1 MKLKKFF
8 AGVLAAA
15 MMLTV
20 GATAALAEG
29 TATDTTATPVTNSFG
44 KTFTKDDKLVL
55 TKNYKVE
62 EGIAPAEEFEFII
75 DYVGAQR
82 IDTDVSQP
90 TVTGLKKYAK
100 FEAVKDS
107 TGLPADGT
115 AYTQKF
121 EINLSD
127 LGISEAG
134 TGIYVYKITETD
146 KGTPGVTYDVD
157 KATDGDLYM
166 IVTVSHDVDENGV
179 IVTPNT
185 YNYSVALRRS
195 NTAPTKE
202 NGFEVKGTKVSN
214 EKAFNNTYGSG
225 DKVND
230 LTLTKTVKGSFGDLN
245 ETFTFTITLSP
256 ESGKSY
262 GGAMISVTDTS
273 NAQHGKVWA
282 IDGKA
287 KTITLKHGQT
297 VTISNLPTG
306 VGYTITEDGAD
317 KEGWIYKTT
326 GEVKAEDNAAMDNA
340 KVAVTVTNEHVGT
353 PDMGVVLDNAPYI
366 AMLAIVAIGGVA
378 LMLNKRRR
386 DEE

>member
-20 GATAALAEG
+20 VATAAFA
-29 TATDTTATPVTNSFG
+29 TAPATDTTATPVTDSFG
-44 KTFTKDDKLVL
+44 KTFTKNDKLVL

-62 EGIAPAEEFEFII
+62 KGIAPAEEFEFTI

-82 IDTDVSQP
+82 IDTNVSQP
-90 TVTGLKKYAK
+90 TVNGLKKYAE

-107 TGLPADGT
+107 TGLPANT
-115 AYTQKF
+115 YNQNF
-121 EINLSD
+121 EINLSE

-157 KATDGDLYM
+157 KTTDGDLYM
-166 IVTVSHDVDENGV
+166 VVTVSHDVDENGV
-179 IVTPNT
+179 ITTPYS
-185 YNYSVALRRS
+185 YNYSVALRRTK
-195 NTAPTKE
+195 TAPTQA

-262 GGAMISVTDTS
+262 GGAMITVSDTT
-273 NAQHGKVWA
+273 NEQNGKVWA
-282 IDGKA
+282 IDGNA

-297 VTISNLPTG
+297 VTISNLP
-306 VGYTITEDGAD
+306 VDAKYTITENGVDQ
-317 KEGWIYKTT
+317 ESWIYKTT
-326 GEVKAEDNAAMDNA
+326 GEVKTATAINADKNE
-340 KVAVTVTNEHVGT
+340 VTIINEHVGT

>member
-20 GATAALAEG
+20 GATAAFAT
-29 TATDTTATPVTNSFG
+29 TATTDTTATPVTNSFG
-44 KTFTKDDKLVL
+44 KTFTKNDKLVL

-62 EGIAPAEEFEFII
+62 EGIAPAEEFEFTI

-82 IDTDVSQP
+82 IDTNVSQP
-90 TVTGLKKYAK
+90 TVNGLKKYAE

-107 TGLPADGT
+107 TGLPVNT
-115 AYTQKF
+115 YKENF
-121 EINLSD
+121 EINLSE
-127 LGISEAG
+127 LGISENG

-157 KATDGDLYM
+157 KTTDGDLYM
-166 IVTVSHDVDENGV
+166 VVTVSHDVDENGV
-179 IVTPNT
+179 ITTPYS
-185 YNYSVALRRS
+185 YNYSVALRRTKTS
-195 NTAPTKE
+195 PTQA

-214 EKAFNNTYGSG
+214 EKAFNNTYGSS
-225 DKVND
+225 DKVNH
-230 LTLTKTVKGSFGDLN
+230 LTLTKTVKGGFGDLN

-262 GGAMISVTDTS
+262 GGAMITVSDTT
-273 NAQHGKVWA
+273 NEQNGKVWA
-282 IDGKA
+282 IDGNA

-297 VTISNLPTG
+297 VTISNLP
-306 VGYTITEDGAD
+306 VNAKYTITENGVDQ
-317 KEGWIYKTT
+317 EGWIYKTT
-326 GEVKAEDNAAMDNA
+326 GEVKTATAINADKNE
-340 KVAVTVTNEHVGT
+340 VTIINEHQGV

>member
-20 GATAALAEG
+20 GATAAFA
-29 TATDTTATPVTNSFG
+29 TTSNTDTTATPVTDSFG
-44 KTFTKDDKLVL
+44 KTFTKNDKLVL

-62 EGIAPAEEFEFII
+62 EGIAPAEEFEFTI

-82 IDTDVSQP
+82 IDTNVSQP
-90 TVTGLKKYAK
+90 TVNGLKKYAE

-107 TGLPADGT
+107 TGLPVNT
-115 AYTQKF
+115 YSQNF
-121 EINLSD
+121 EISLSD
-127 LGISEAG
+127 LGISENG

-157 KATDGDLYM
+157 KTTDGDLYM
-166 IVTVSHDVDENGV
+166 VVTVSHDVDENGV
-179 IVTPNT
+179 ITTPYS
-185 YNYSVALRRS
+185 YNYSVALRRTK
-195 NTAPTKE
+195 TAPTQA

-262 GGAMISVTDTS
+262 GGAMITVSDTT
-273 NAQHGKVWA
+273 NAQNGKVWA
-282 IDGKA
+282 IDGNA

-297 VTISNLPTG
+297 VTISNLP
-306 VGYTITEDGAD
+306 VDVKYTITENGAGQ
-317 KEGWIYKTT
+317 EGWIYETT
-326 GEVKAEDNAAMDNA
+326 GEVKNEAQINADKNE
-340 KVAVTVTNEHVGT
+340 VIITNEHVGT